1 MRSRSLSGRIPATYW
16 EHEEYDVL
24 GRLIARYESF
34 TESGARVGG
43 ARSGWRYA
51 GDLGPLIL
59 LLDEAL
65 EFVATE
71 GFFWI
76 NA

>member
-1 MRSRSLSGRIPATYW
+1 VVATY
-16 EHEEYDVL
+16 DL
-24 GRLIARYESF
+24 GH
-34 TESGARVGG
+34 
-43 ARSGWRYA
+43 A
-51 GDLGPLIL
+51 GDFGPLIL
-59 LLDEAL
+59 PLDEAL

>member
-1 MRSRSLSGRIPATYW
+1 MAARDLGHA
-16 EHEEYDVL
+16 
-24 GRLIARYESF
+24 GRLR
-34 TESGARVGG
+34 
-43 ARSGWRYA
+43 
-51 GDLGPLIL
+51 PLTL
-59 LLDEAL
+59 PLDEAL

>member
-1 MRSRSLSGRIPATYW
+1 MSEEVVTMARRETWATP
-16 EHEEYDVL
+16 
-24 GRLIARYESF
+24 
-34 TESGARVGG
+34 
-43 ARSGWRYA
+43 
-51 GDLGPLIL
+51 GDFGPLTL
-59 LLDEAL
+59 PLDEAL